1 MTEHRTVRI
10 DPLTRLEG
18 HGRVEMIL
26 DDRGELEHAW
36 FQVPELRGFEKFCE
50 GRPAEDMPQITSRIC
65 GVCPTAH
72 HMASAK
78 ALDSLYSVEP
88 PPAGRRIRELIYNAF
103 FVEDH
108 ALHFYMLGGPDFIVG
123 PRAPAAERNVL
134 GVIGKLGKEAG
145 LKVIEMRRKLRE
157 IISTAGGKAVHPVFG
172 LPGGVAR
179 AIKPEEQARFIDVAR
194 EAVAFGL
201 FSIEAF
207 GDIVLNNRE
216 SLELIRSRTFTH
228 RTHSM
233 GLVDEQN
240 RVNFYDGQLRV
251 VSPAGGEL
259 AKFPINRYEE
269 FIGERTEPWSYM
281 KFTYFKPAGWHGFSE
296 GDASGVYTVAP
307 LARLNASEGFTT
319 PLAQKAREAYFAALG
334 PGPVHHT
341 LANHWARLIEMLHAA
356 ERLREIA
363 EHPELCDPDVRTIPT
378 QTPSEGF
385 GVVEA
390 PRGVLIH
397 HYATDERGLIRRA
410 NLIVATQ
417 HNAARLAMSV
427 QEAARAFVKDGE
439 IDDGML
445 NMVELAVRAYDPCLG
460 CATHAL
466 PGSPTIRID
475 IRNRAGDLVASLPES
490 SPQADRR

>member
-1 MTEHRTVRI
+1 MGERQILRI

-26 DDRGELEHAW
+26 DDRGEVENAW

-78 ALDSLYSVEP
+78 ALDSLYGVEP
-88 PPAGRRIRELIYNAF
+88 PPAGRLIRELIYHAF

-179 AIKPEEQARFIDVAR
+179 AIKPEEHERFHQIAE
-194 EAVAFGL
+194 EAVDFAL
-201 FSIEAF
+201 FSLEAF
-207 GDIVLNNRE
+207 RDIVLNNPE
-216 SLELIRSRTFTH
+216 SLDLIRSAAFTH

-233 GLVDEQN
+233 GLVDQEN
-240 RVNFYDGQLRV
+240 RLNFYDGQLRV
-251 VSPAGGEL
+251 VSPSGGEL
-259 AKFPINRYEE
+259 AKFPVERYQE
-269 FIGERTEPWSYM
+269 FIGEHTEPWSYM
-281 KFTYFKPAGWHGFSE
+281 KFTYFKPAGWQGFSE
-296 GDASGVYTVAP
+296 GEDSGVYAVAP
-307 LARLNASEGFTT
+307 LARLNASAGFST
-319 PLAQKAREAYFAALG
+319 PLAERAREEYFRTLG
-334 PGPVHHT
+334 PGPIHHT
-341 LANHWARLIEMLHAA
+341 LANHWARLIEMLYAA
-356 ERLREIA
+356 ERLQGIA
-363 EHPELCDPDVRTIPT
+363 SLTELCDPEVRTV
-378 QTPSEGF
+378 PSRKPGEGF

-397 HYATDERGLIRRA
+397 HYATDPRGLIRRA

-427 QEAARAFVKDGE
+427 REAARAFVKDGAVDSG
-439 IDDGML
+439 IV

-466 PGSPTIRID
+466 PGSPSIRIE
-475 IRNRAGDLVASLPES
+475 IRDRGGRLLASLPE
-490 SPQADRR
+490 P